1 MQRSCVIESRFMM
14 SNGGTDAL
22 EGGGETGSQVVL
34 RRPRAQ
40 NREKGGG
47 GGGLVN
53 GVIKMNRPKSEYIS
67 PCK

>member
-1 MQRSCVIESRFMM
+1 M
-14 SNGGTDAL
+14 SSSGTDTL

-40 NREKGGG
+40 VREKGGGG

-53 GVIKMNRPKSEYIS
+53 GVIKMNRPKSEYIL
-67 PCK
+67 PCKCEKGQVGA